1 MKLNR
6 LFVSML
12 AIAVTVVSCEKPD
25 TVSPEP
31 EEPVEVANGTE
42 ESPYLIKTV
51 EDLSAMREKAESGK
65 ITYFRLANDI
75 DMAEVTN

>member
-12 AIAVTVVSCEKPD
+12 AIAVTVASCEKPD

-51 EDLSAMREKAESGK
+51 EDLSAMREGG
-65 ITYFRLANDI
+65 IR
-75 DMAEVTN
+75 